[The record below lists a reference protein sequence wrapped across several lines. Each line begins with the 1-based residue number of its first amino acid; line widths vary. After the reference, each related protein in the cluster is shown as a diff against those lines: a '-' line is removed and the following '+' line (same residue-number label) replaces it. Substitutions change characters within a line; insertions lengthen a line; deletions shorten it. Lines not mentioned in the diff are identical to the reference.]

1 MGGSRRIRRVPELVL
16 LAAALLLA
24 SVTVLPRARA
34 GPALTALD
42 PVELFADGFGDLR
55 GLAVDGQGNLFVA
68 DRAVGAVTRIAPAG
82 PPPPAAP
89 GAPPA
94 GPRLRPPGPA
104 PRRRREGRPDRP
116 RRGRRQSHGARRRRQ
131 AAPLARHRGGRH
143 ALRRRPAPDAR
154 YR

>member
-1 MGGSRRIRRVPELVL
+1 MGGSRRIRRFPELVL

-68 DRAVGAVTRIAPAG
+68 DRAVGSVARIAPDG
-82 PPPPAAP
+82 SRTLAASATRTSP
-89 GAPPA
+89 TP
-94 GPRLRPPGPA
+94 
-104 PRRRREGRPDRP
+104 PRRRSARRSARPSR
-116 RRGRRQSHGARRRRQ
+116 RRGAKSSSWRPGARS
-131 AAPLARHRGGRH
+131 P
-143 ALRRRPAPDAR
+143 PTPFPS
-154 YR
+154 